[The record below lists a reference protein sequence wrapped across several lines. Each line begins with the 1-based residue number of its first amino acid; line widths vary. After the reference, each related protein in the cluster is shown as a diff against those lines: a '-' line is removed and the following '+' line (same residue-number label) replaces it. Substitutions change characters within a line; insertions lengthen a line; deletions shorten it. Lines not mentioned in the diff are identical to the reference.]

1 MENVIDTHIHVWDL
15 DGVDYPWLK
24 GNTTILSRTY
34 ELEELDPLRRAAGI
48 TAGILVQAANS
59 LEETAWMMK
68 VAKRHPWIRGI
79 VGWLPLQ
86 DPDATARLL
95 ESEYRPAAGSSAGA
109 HPAVGNS
116 TVGNSAG
123 AHPAAGN
130 PGAAHPMVGGS
141 TGTHP
146 AVGSPAAGHPAAR
159 QTSTLLKGVRH
170 LIHDEADPRWLLQD
184 TVLESLGLLAA
195 YDVPYDLVGVLP
207 VHIDTALKVAEKC
220 PNLRMIFDHL
230 NQPPISQKD
239 KRWEELMKKAATH
252 RNFYVKIS
260 GLGTAAGRG
269 TEWTTADLEPCSEFA
284 VHHFGA
290 DRCCCGGDWPV
301 CLLAGSYEKTWKAY
315 RTVIAKYLDPS
326 EQSNVLYRNAE
337 QFYRLAP
344 AGQ

>member
-1 MENVIDTHIHVWDL
+1 
-15 DGVDYPWLK
+15 
-24 GNTTILSRTY
+24 
-34 ELEELDPLRRAAGI
+34 
-48 TAGILVQAANS
+48 
-59 LEETAWMMK
+59 
-68 VAKRHPWIRGI
+68 
-79 VGWLPLQ
+79 
-86 DPDATARLL
+86 
-95 ESEYRPAAGSSAGA
+95 
-109 HPAVGNS
+109 
-116 TVGNSAG
+116 
-123 AHPAAGN
+123 
-130 PGAAHPMVGGS
+130 MVGGS

-146 AVGSPAAGHPAAR
+146 AAGDSVVGDPGAAHPGAGNPAAGNPVVGDPSAAPPVAGGSAGTRPAAR

-269 TEWTTADLEPCSEFA
+269 TEWTTADLEPCIEFA
-284 VHHFGA
+284 LHHFGA